1 MLFLHG
7 PHPRVLELL
16 RTRVCLAGALF
27 SAAVSLAPGLQSSS
41 PLTRTE
47 GLSEGYKTEA
57 LRSQAS
63 MLTLTFRDDDGM
75 LRTIDAHATDTV
87 ADLLAA
93 SPDNKRGRLLMNGEP
108 LPSDVSLASCGI
120 TAESTPSLRVARR
133 RRRLQ
138 HVDTNQLQQW
148 SMLSPAARAIVKS
161 SPAPAPEPEL
171 RVETAP
177 SCATSDDSRRALEIL
192 ELLEEDPHNFD
203 LTQYSR
209 SLLRELLVT
218 MFETQD
224 LLAPFGVSR
233 AQLEAFVQDLCDEY
247 AFLPFHS
254 FVHAV
259 DVTAGAY
266 IGVRQ
271 LGGASR
277 LRRSSQWALF
287 LAAAGH
293 DVGHPGTTNAYQKA
307 VETTLY
313 QEYGDD
319 ATLERMHTK
328 LALQLIDKHD
338 LLGGMC
344 ADDASAVRNLIEFVI
359 LGTDIG
365 AHQSIL
371 SEFQAA
377 AVRVGGGGSWPDD
390 SCSSEEDA
398 QLARMLLKCSD
409 LGCCARN
416 FTIGRHWADSLAR
429 ESERQADLPGGSN
442 GGMTRDTIAKCQTG
456 FFKCIC
462 VPMFDVMAA
471 ALPEWESVA
480 ERVRENGELWSQLA
494 ESQAEER

>member
-1 MLFLHG
+1 
-7 PHPRVLELL
+7 
-16 RTRVCLAGALF
+16 
-27 SAAVSLAPGLQSSS
+27 
-41 PLTRTE
+41 
-47 GLSEGYKTEA
+47 
-57 LRSQAS
+57 

-93 SPDNKRGRLLMNGEP
+93 SPNNKRGRLLMNGEP
-108 LPSDVSLASCGI
+108 LPSDASLASCGI
-120 TAESTPSLRVARR
+120 GAESSPSLQVARR
-133 RRRLQ
+133 RRRLL
-138 HVDTNQLQQW
+138 HVDANQLQQW
-148 SMLSPAARAIVKS
+148 SMLRAVVEN
-161 SPAPAPEPEL
+161 SPAPVPEPEL

-177 SCATSDDSRRALEIL
+177 DLGPEPAPVPEPSCATSEDRRRALEIL
-192 ELLEEDPHNFD
+192 ALMEEDPHNFD

-209 SLLRELLVT
+209 SVLRELLVT
-218 MFETQD
+218 MFEKQD

-233 AQLEAFVQDLCDEY
+233 AQFEAFVQDLCDEY

-277 LRRSSQWALF
+277 LRRVSQWALF

-293 DVGHPGTTNAYQKA
+293 DVGHPGTTNAHQRA
-307 VETTLY
+307 VETALY
-313 QEYGDD
+313 REYGGD

-344 ADDASAVRNLIEFVI
+344 ADDASVVRKLIKFVI

-365 AHQSIL
+365 AHQSIW
-371 SEFQAA
+371 SEFQEA
-377 AVRVGGGGSWPDD
+377 AVRVARGGGGSWPDD
-390 SCSSEEDA
+390 TCSSEEEA
-398 QLARMLLKCSD
+398 QLARMLLCCSD

-429 ESERQADLPGGSN
+429 ECERQADLPGGSD
-442 GGMTRDTIAKCQTG
+442 GGMNRDTIARCQTG
-456 FFKCIC
+456 FFQSIC
-462 VPMFDVMAA
+462 VPLFDMMAA
-471 ALPEWESVA
+471 ALPEWEGVA
-480 ERVRENGELWSQLA
+480 ERVRANGELWSQLA